1 MDEAKRDEWMRLMTE
16 LAAIDREAYR
26 ELRAEAW
33 ASVAISHGE
42 QTPEQRAA
50 WTRGAS

>member
-1 MDEAKRDEWMRLMTE
+1 MGDTKRDEWMKAMTE
-16 LAAIDREAYR
+16 LAELDRERYR
-26 ELRAEAW
+26 EVRAEAW

-50 WTRGAS
+50 WEQRSS